1 MKKMLVLAAICLV
14 WGCKKGDKSPQNETN
29 RQEAILAEP
38 PPMDKTKAPPP
49 PPDAFKTQTNALIKT
64 EASSALKS
72 VNSDAETEA
81 KTPLSKPDWEKE
93 PIKQIIIPTS
103 TYSTPFRKIIRTA
116 QVKSQVENTEQAT
129 YKIEQIAR
137 KFNGFVSVTHLENRN
152 VEKSETPISKDST
165 LEITQFE
172 VVNTIALR
180 VPNDRLD
187 TFLTELSRIYTHL
200 DYRRVNGEDVT
211 ATFLTN
217 QLKAQ
222 LRENSAQRIAQATD
236 EKGKRLNDI
245 TNAEETRVNM
255 KDEAI
260 EQQIRNLETDYDIAF
275 SVVNLEIYQNA
286 VVSKTMKPSV
296 ESLHAS
302 ANFGFRFTQALANGW
317 SILLEVVLFFV
328 NLWVFILMA
337 FGIVFGYR
345 KLKKWNFLLAKS

>member
-1 MKKMLVLAAICLV
+1 MKKMLVLVAICLV
-14 WGCKKGDKSPQNETN
+14 FGCKKGDKSSQNETN
-29 RQEAILAEP
+29 LQDIVLSEP
-38 PPMDKTKAPPP
+38 PPMDKTKAPQPP
-49 PPDAFKTQTNALIKT
+49 PMPNAT
-64 EASSALKS
+64 EKSAAMDTM
-72 VNSDAETEA
+72 NSPKFEG
-81 KTPLSKPDWEKE
+81 KKV
-93 PIKQIIIPTS
+93 IIPSS

-116 QVKSQVENTEQAT
+116 QVKSRVENTEQAT

-165 LEITQFE
+165 LEIAKFE

-222 LRENSAQRIAQATD
+222 LRENSVQRIAQAED

-245 TNAEETRVNM
+245 TNAEEARVTM

-275 SVVNLEIYQNA
+275 SVVNLEIYQDA

-302 ANFGFRFTQALANGW
+302 ANFGFRLTEALANGW

-345 KLKKWNFLLAKS
+345 KLKRMNYLPVKS

>member
-1 MKKMLVLAAICLV
+1 MSQNEAKMQEVALSEPPT
-14 WGCKKGDKSPQNETN
+14 DKS
-29 RQEAILAEP
+29 
-38 PPMDKTKAPPP
+38 KAPPP
-49 PPDAFKTQTNALIKT
+49 PPNASKTQTTSAMQKMDAESPTIANALT
-64 EASSALKS
+64 STPDSR
-72 VNSDAETEA
+72 VET
-81 KTPLSKPDWEKE
+81 PR
-93 PIKQIIIPTS
+93 QHIIIPSS

-116 QVKSQVENTEQAT
+116 QVKSKVENTEQAT

-222 LRENSAQRIAQATD
+222 LRENSAQRIAQAED